1 MKFSPAYLKNLL
13 FLLILSFAAVR
24 CNVESDVTI
33 IKLAH
38 GLDPTHPVHIG
49 MHYMAERLQEL
60 SEGSMRIDIYPS
72 EQLGTERQC
81 LELLQIGSLA
91 MTKVSSAVLEGF
103 APAYRVFGLPY
114 LYRDDDHRFSVL
126 EGSVGEDLLIGLEPF
141 RIRGLCFYDA
151 GYRSFYTVNR
161 PIRTPDDLSGLKI
174 RVQESPMAIQM
185 VNIMGGAATP
195 VSWGEL
201 YTALQQGVVD
211 GAENNPPS
219 FYTSYHFE
227 VARYFSIN
235 RHTAVPDVLVIS
247 KHVWD
252 HLTPQEQNWLQQAA
266 NESSQYQ
273 KIIWKESTE
282 ESLRAVEEA
291 GVEIIYPDREPF
303 FERVQ
308 PLYDRYRADPL
319 IGPLLEKILAT
330 EHEHITSD
338 S

>member
-1 MKFSPAYLKNLL
+1 MNVNFFATLKV
-13 FLLILSFAAVR
+13 LSFLFVTLMLFSCAI
-24 CNVESDVTI
+24 ESDVTT
-33 IKLAH
+33 IKLGH
-38 GLDPTHPVHIG
+38 GLDPSHPVHKG
-49 MHYMAERLQEL
+49 MEFMADRLYEI
-60 SEGSMRIDIYPS
+60 SGGSMHIDIYPS
-72 EQLGTERQC
+72 EQLGTEREC

-103 APAYRVFGLPY
+103 APQFRVFGLPY
-114 LYRDDDHRFSVL
+114 LFRDEEHRWEVKEGPIGQELLLSL
-126 EGSVGEDLLIGLEPF
+126 ESF

-235 RHTAVPDVLVIS
+235 QHTAVPDVLVTS

-252 HLTPQEQNWLQQAA
+252 HLTPQEKSWLQQAA
-266 NESSQYQ
+266 DESAEYQ
-273 KIIWKESTE
+273 RELWRESTE
-282 ESLRAVEEA
+282 ASLQAVIEA
-291 GVEIIYPDREPF
+291 GVEVIYPEREPF
-303 FERVQ
+303 YERVQ
-308 PLYDRYRADPL
+308 PLYDRFRTDPR
-319 IGPLLEKILAT
+319 IGPLLEQIT
-330 EHEHITSD
+330 ELE
-338 S
+338 

>member
-1 MKFSPAYLKNLL
+1 MFISCGVETDITTLKLG
-13 FLLILSFAAVR
+13 
-24 CNVESDVTI
+24 
-33 IKLAH
+33 H
-38 GLDPTHPVHIG
+38 GLDPSHPVHIG
-49 MHYMAERLQEL
+49 MEYMADKVKEL
-60 SEGSMRIDIYPS
+60 SGGSMVIDIYPS
-72 EQLGTERQC
+72 EQLGTEREC

-103 APAYRVFGLPY
+103 APQYRVFGLPY
-114 LYRDDDHRFSVL
+114 LFRDDDHRFEVF
-126 EGSVGEDLLIGLEPF
+126 EGPIGQELLVSLEPY

-161 PIRTPDDLSGLKI
+161 PILTPDDLSGLKI

-227 VARYFSIN
+227 VARYYTIN
-235 RHTAVPDVLVIS
+235 QHTAVPDVLVIS

-252 HLTPQEQNWLQQAA
+252 HLTPQEQRWLQQAA
-266 NESSQYQ
+266 DESAEFQ
-273 KIIWKESTE
+273 KKVWRESTE
-282 ESLRAVEEA
+282 TSLQAVKEA
-291 GVEIIYPDREPF
+291 GVEIIYPHHEPF
-303 FERVQ
+303 YERVQ
-308 PLYDRYRADPL
+308 PLYERFTTDPR
-319 IGPLLEKILAT
+319 IGPLLEQILEA
-330 EHEHITSD
+330 D

>member
-1 MKFSPAYLKNLL
+1 MYRDRPYISGSVKRITPIFFLIFMLSGIPGCSTDSP
-13 FLLILSFAAVR
+13 
-24 CNVESDVTI
+24 VTV
-33 IKLAH
+33 IKLGH
-38 GLDPTHPVHIG
+38 GLDPTHPVHKG
-49 MHYMAERLQEL
+49 MVYMADRLREL
-60 SEGSMRIDIYPS
+60 SDGSMEIDIYPS

-103 APAYRVFGLPY
+103 APPFRVFGLPY
-114 LYRDDDHRFSVL
+114 LFRDDEHRFGVL
-126 EGSVGEDLLIGLEPF
+126 EGPIGQELLVGLEPF

-161 PIRTPDDLSGLKI
+161 PIHSPDDLSGLKI

-219 FYTSYHFE
+219 FFTSYHFE

-235 RHTAVPDVLVIS
+235 NHTAVPDVLVIS

-252 HLTPQEQNWLQQAA
+252 HLSPRQQAWLQQAA
-266 NESSQYQ
+266 DESAVYQ
-273 KIIWKESTE
+273 KDLWKQSTE
-282 ESLRAVEEA
+282 ESLRAVGDA
-291 GVEIIYPDREPF
+291 GVEIIYPERDPF
-303 FERVQ
+303 FERVR
-308 PLYDRYRADPL
+308 PLYDRYRTDPR
-319 IGPLLEKILAT
+319 IGTLLEKILT
-330 EHEHITSD
+330 YEE
-338 S
+338 

>member
-1 MKFSPAYLKNLL
+1 MNNRLSSSFSLISLVTGIL
-13 FLLILSFAAVR
+13 FSSCAI
-24 CNVESDVTI
+24 ESDRTVL
-33 IKLAH
+33 KLGH
-38 GLDPTHPVHIG
+38 GLDPSHPVHRG
-49 MHYMAERLQEL
+49 MVYMAERLAEL
-60 SEGSMRIDIYPS
+60 SDGTMELDIYPS

-103 APAYRVFGLPY
+103 DPSYRVFGLPY
-114 LYRDDDHRFSVL
+114 LFRDDEHRFAVL
-126 EGSVGEDLLIGLEPF
+126 EGEIGHGMLTDLEPY

-161 PIRTPDDLSGLKI
+161 PIYTPDDLRGLKI

-235 RHTAVPDVLVIS
+235 NHTAVPDVLVIS

-252 HLTPQEQNWLQQAA
+252 HLTPVEQHWLQQAA
-266 NESSQYQ
+266 DESVEYQ
-273 KIIWKESTE
+273 KQIWKESTE
-282 ESLRAVEEA
+282 RSLQAVEEA

-308 PLYDRYRADPL
+308 PLYDQYRTDPR
-319 IGPLLEKILAT
+319 IGTLLEKIMNA
-330 EHEHITSD
+330 ES
-338 S
+338 

>member
-1 MKFSPAYLKNLL
+1 MHKLI
-13 FLLILSFAAVR
+13 LLICILIVSG
-24 CNVESDVTI
+24 CLPDDDVTTL
-33 IKLAH
+33 KLAH
-38 GLDPTHPVHIG
+38 GLDQSHPVHLG
-49 MHYMAERLQEL
+49 MEFMAERLRGL
-60 SEGSMRIDIYPS
+60 SEGKMQIDIYPS

-103 APAYRVFGLPY
+103 APQFRVFGLPY
-114 LYRDDDHRFSVL
+114 IFRDDDHRFSVL
-126 EGSVGEDLLIGLEPF
+126 EGSIGKELLVGLEPN

-151 GYRSFYTVNR
+151 GYRSFYSVSR

-219 FYTSYHFE
+219 FFTSYHFE
-227 VARYFSIN
+227 VARYFSLN
-235 RHTAVPDVLVIS
+235 QHTAVPDVLVIS

-252 HLTPQEQNWLQQAA
+252 HLTPQEQIWLQQATD
-266 NESSQYQ
+266 ESAQYQ
-273 KIIWKESTE
+273 KEIWRNSTE
-282 ESLRAVEEA
+282 ASLSAVQDA
-291 GVEIIYPDREPF
+291 GVEIIYPDRELF

-308 PLYDRYRADPL
+308 PLYERYRTDSR
-319 IGPLLEKILAT
+319 IGALLEKILAT
-330 EHEHITSD
+330 E
-338 S
+338 

>member
-1 MKFSPAYLKNLL
+1 MTMNANIFQPLNVISIFLITLL
-13 FLLILSFAAVR
+13 SVSCAI
-24 CNVESDVTI
+24 ESDVTT
-33 IKLAH
+33 IKLGH
-38 GLDPTHPVHIG
+38 GLDPNHPVHKG
-49 MHYMAERLQEL
+49 MEFMADRLFEI
-60 SEGSMRIDIYPS
+60 SGGSMHFDIYPS
-72 EQLGTERQC
+72 EQLGTEREC

-103 APAYRVFGLPY
+103 APQFRVFGLPY
-114 LYRDDDHRFSVL
+114 LFRDEDHRWNVKEGPIGQELLLSL
-126 EGSVGEDLLIGLEPF
+126 ESF

-227 VARYFSIN
+227 VARYFTIN
-235 RHTAVPDVLVIS
+235 QHTAVPDVLVIS

-252 HLTPQEQNWLQQAA
+252 HLTPQEKSWLQQAA
-266 NESSQYQ
+266 DESAEYQ
-273 KIIWKESTE
+273 RELWRESTE
-282 ESLRAVEEA
+282 ASLQAVMEA
-291 GVEIIYPDREPF
+291 GVEVIYPEREPF
-303 FERVQ
+303 YERVQ
-308 PLYDRYRADPL
+308 PLYDRFRTDPR
-319 IGPLLEKILAT
+319 IGALLEQIIAL
-330 EHEHITSD
+330 E
-338 S
+338 

>member
-1 MKFSPAYLKNLL
+1 MNVSSLHPKKITLLLL
-13 FLLILSFAAVR
+13 FSLIASGCAVD
-24 CNVESDVTI
+24 SDVTI
-33 IKLAH
+33 IKLGH
-38 GLDPTHPVHIG
+38 GLDPSHPVHIG
-49 MHYMAERLQEL
+49 MVHMAERVKEL
-60 SEGSMRIDIYPS
+60 SDGLMQIDIYPS
-72 EQLGTERQC
+72 EQLGTEREC

-103 APAYRVFGLPY
+103 VPQYRVFGLPY
-114 LYRDDDHRFSVL
+114 LFRDDDHRFGVL
-126 EGSVGEDLLIGLEPF
+126 EGQIGQDLLLALEPY
-141 RIRGLCFYDA
+141 RIRGMCFYDA
-151 GYRSFYTVNR
+151 GYRSFYTVDR
-161 PIRTPDDLSGLKI
+161 PIHTPDDLTGLKI

-227 VARYFSIN
+227 VARYYSIN

-252 HLTPQEQNWLQQAA
+252 HLTEQERGWLQQAA
-266 NESSQYQ
+266 DESADYQ
-273 KIIWKESTE
+273 KELWQASTE
-282 ESLRAVEEA
+282 ASLQAVKDA
-291 GVEIIYPDREPF
+291 GVEIIYPEREPF

-308 PLYDRYRADPL
+308 PLYDRFRIDPV
-319 IGPLLEKILAT
+319 IGHLLEQIL
-330 EHEHITSD
+330 ENGS
-338 S
+338 

>member
-1 MKFSPAYLKNLL
+1 MNLSFLHSRKLPLL
-13 FLLILSFAAVR
+13 FILSFIFIR
-24 CNVESDVTI
+24 CNVESEVTI
-33 IKLAH
+33 IKLGH
-38 GLDPTHPVHIG
+38 GLDPSHPVHIG
-49 MHYMAERLQEL
+49 MIYMGDRLKEL
-60 SEGSMRIDIYPS
+60 SGGSMRIDIYPS

-103 APAYRVFGLPY
+103 APSFRVFGLPY
-114 LYRDDDHRFSVL
+114 LFRDDEHRFGVL
-126 EGSVGEDLLIGLEPF
+126 EGPIGQELLIGLEPF

-252 HLTPQEQNWLQQAA
+252 HLTPEERTWLQQAA
-266 NESSQYQ
+266 EESSQYQ
-273 KIIWKESTE
+273 KEIWKESTE
-282 ESLRAVEEA
+282 ESMQAVQNA

-308 PLYDRYRADPL
+308 PLFDRYRTDSR
-319 IGPLLEKILAT
+319 IGPLLEKILTT
-330 EHEHITSD
+330 EE
-338 S
+338 

>member
-1 MKFSPAYLKNLL
+1 MNSSSTCNKKITFLL
-13 FLLILSFAAVR
+13 FLSFVFFS
-24 CNVESDVTI
+24 CSVDSDVTI
-33 IKLAH
+33 IKLGH
-38 GLDPTHPVHIG
+38 GLDPSHPVHIG
-49 MHYMAERLQEL
+49 MVYLADRVHEL
-60 SEGSMRIDIYPS
+60 SGGLMKIDIYPS
-72 EQLGTERQC
+72 EQLGTEREC

-103 APAYRVFGLPY
+103 APQFRVFGLPY

-126 EGSVGEDLLIGLEPF
+126 EGQIGQELLVSLEPY

-151 GYRSFYTVNR
+151 GYRSFYTINR
-161 PIRTPDDLSGLKI
+161 PIRTPADLNGLKI

-235 RHTAVPDVLVIS
+235 NHTAVPDVLVIS

-252 HLTPQEQNWLQQAA
+252 HLTPQERSWLQQAA
-266 NESSQYQ
+266 DESAEYQ
-273 KIIWKESTE
+273 KMLWRESTE
-282 ESLRAVEEA
+282 ASLQAVKDA

-303 FERVQ
+303 FDRVQ
-308 PLYDRYRADPL
+308 PLYDRFKTDPR
-319 IGPLLEKILAT
+319 IGPLLEHIL
-330 EHEHITSD
+330 EVE
-338 S
+338 

>member
-1 MKFSPAYLKNLL
+1 MNNRLNSSFSLMFLIAGIL
-13 FLLILSFAAVR
+13 FSSCAI
-24 CNVESDVTI
+24 ESDRTVL
-33 IKLAH
+33 KLGH
-38 GLDPTHPVHIG
+38 GLDPSHPVHRG
-49 MHYMAERLQEL
+49 MIYMAERLSEL
-60 SEGSMRIDIYPS
+60 SDGTMEIDIYPS

-103 APAYRVFGLPY
+103 DPSYRVFGLPY
-114 LYRDDDHRFSVL
+114 LFRDDEHRFAVL
-126 EGSVGEDLLIGLEPF
+126 EGTIGHDMLAGLEPY

-161 PIRTPDDLSGLKI
+161 PIHTPDDLRGLKI

-235 RHTAVPDVLVIS
+235 NHTAVPDVLVIS

-252 HLTPQEQNWLQQAA
+252 HLTPEQQLWLQQAA
-266 NESSQYQ
+266 DESVEYQ
-273 KIIWKESTE
+273 KRIWKESTE
-282 ESLRAVEEA
+282 QSLRAVEDA

-308 PLYDRYRADPL
+308 PLYDQYRTDPR
-319 IGPLLEKILAT
+319 IGTLLQKILNV
-330 EHEHITSD
+330 ES
-338 S
+338 

>member
-1 MKFSPAYLKNLL
+1 MAKSVSMNVSSLHPKKITLLLL
-13 FLLILSFAAVR
+13 FSLIASGCAVD
-24 CNVESDVTI
+24 SDVTI
-33 IKLAH
+33 IKLGH
-38 GLDPTHPVHIG
+38 GLDPSHPVHIG
-49 MHYMAERLQEL
+49 MVHMAERVKEL
-60 SEGSMRIDIYPS
+60 SDGLMQIDIYPS
-72 EQLGTERQC
+72 EQLGTEREC

-103 APAYRVFGLPY
+103 VPQYRVFGLPY
-114 LYRDDDHRFSVL
+114 LFRDDDHRFGVL
-126 EGSVGEDLLIGLEPF
+126 EGQIGQDLLLALEPY
-141 RIRGLCFYDA
+141 RIRGMCFYDA
-151 GYRSFYTVNR
+151 GYRSFYTVDR
-161 PIRTPDDLSGLKI
+161 PIHTPDDLTGLKI

-227 VARYFSIN
+227 VARYYSIN

-252 HLTPQEQNWLQQAA
+252 HLTEQERGWLQQAA
-266 NESSQYQ
+266 DESADYQ
-273 KIIWKESTE
+273 KELWQASTE
-282 ESLRAVEEA
+282 ASLQAVKDA
-291 GVEIIYPDREPF
+291 GVEIIYPEREPF

-308 PLYDRYRADPL
+308 PLYDRFRIDPV
-319 IGPLLEKILAT
+319 IGHLLEQIL
-330 EHEHITSD
+330 ENGS
-338 S
+338 

>member
-1 MKFSPAYLKNLL
+1 MYVTFLNTVKIIFTFIIPL
-13 FLLILSFAAVR
+13 LLIGCAI
-24 CNVESDVTI
+24 ESDVTI
-33 IKLAH
+33 IKLGH
-38 GLDPTHPVHIG
+38 GLDSSHPVHKG
-49 MHYMAERLQEL
+49 MEFMADRL
-60 SEGSMRIDIYPS
+60 SEISGGSMQIDIYPS

-103 APAYRVFGLPY
+103 APQYRVFGLPY
-114 LYRDDDHRFSVL
+114 LFRDDDHRFNVL
-126 EGSVGEDLLIGLEPF
+126 EGPIGQELLISLEPY

-151 GYRSFYTVNR
+151 GYRNFYTVNR

-235 RHTAVPDVLVIS
+235 QHTAVPDVLVIS

-252 HLTPQEQNWLQQAA
+252 HLTPQERSWLQQAA
-266 NESSQYQ
+266 NESAEYQ
-273 KIIWKESTE
+273 KELWRESTE
-282 ESLRAVEEA
+282 ASLQAVIDA
-291 GVEIIYPDREPF
+291 GVEVIYPEREPF
-303 FERVQ
+303 YQRVQ
-308 PLYDRYRADPL
+308 PLYDRFRTDPR
-319 IGPLLEKILAT
+319 IGPLLEQII
-330 EHEHITSD
+330 EIE
-338 S
+338 

>member
-1 MKFSPAYLKNLL
+1 MPMNVNFFATLKV
-13 FLLILSFAAVR
+13 LSFLFVTLMLFSCAI
-24 CNVESDVTI
+24 ESDVTT
-33 IKLAH
+33 IKLGH
-38 GLDPTHPVHIG
+38 GLDPSHPVHKG
-49 MHYMAERLQEL
+49 MEFMADRLYEI
-60 SEGSMRIDIYPS
+60 SGGSMHIDIYPS
-72 EQLGTERQC
+72 EQLGTEREC

-103 APAYRVFGLPY
+103 APQFRVFGLPY
-114 LYRDDDHRFSVL
+114 LFRDEEHRWEVKEGPIGQELLLSL
-126 EGSVGEDLLIGLEPF
+126 ESF

-235 RHTAVPDVLVIS
+235 QHTAVPDVLVTS

-252 HLTPQEQNWLQQAA
+252 HLTPQEKSWLQQAA
-266 NESSQYQ
+266 DESAEYQ
-273 KIIWKESTE
+273 RELWRESTE
-282 ESLRAVEEA
+282 ASLQAVIEA
-291 GVEIIYPDREPF
+291 GVEVIYPEREPF
-303 FERVQ
+303 YERVQ
-308 PLYDRYRADPL
+308 PLYDRFRTDPR
-319 IGPLLEKILAT
+319 IGPLLEQIT
-330 EHEHITSD
+330 ELE
-338 S
+338 

>member
-1 MKFSPAYLKNLL
+1 MKFFSRHLTHYASLL
-13 FLLILSFAAVR
+13 FLSVILLGCTVD
-24 CNVESDVTI
+24 SDVTI
-33 IKLAH
+33 IKLGH
-38 GLDPTHPVHIG
+38 GLDPSHPVHKG
-49 MHYMAERLQEL
+49 MQYMADRVHEI
-60 SEGSMRIDIYPS
+60 SGGSMQIDIYPS
-72 EQLGTERQC
+72 EQLGTEREC

-103 APAYRVFGLPY
+103 APQYRVFGLPY
-114 LYRDDDHRFSVL
+114 LFRDNDHRFSVV
-126 EGSVGEDLLIGLEPF
+126 EGPIGQELLVSLEPY

-227 VARYFSIN
+227 VAQYFSIN
-235 RHTAVPDVLVIS
+235 QHTAVPDVLVIS

-252 HLTPQEQNWLQQAA
+252 HLTPQERSWLQQAA
-266 NESSQYQ
+266 DESAEYQ
-273 KIIWKESTE
+273 KQVWRESTE
-282 ESLRAVEEA
+282 ASLQAVKDA

-303 FERVQ
+303 LERVQ
-308 PLYDRYRADPL
+308 PLYERFRTDPR
-319 IGPLLEKILAT
+319 IGTLLEQILEA
-330 EHEHITSD
+330 E
-338 S
+338 